1 VTGRNGARL
10 AIALLLI
17 SIPTAL
23 TAYLKIGVQVG
34 SSVVVLKWKTLPVRY
49 LVTNRGVANVTA
61 QQFQT
66 ATDAA
71 FGAWTS
77 VPTAQLSSQFI
88 GFTGIDP
95 TVDSGQTVLGFESH
109 PEQDTVL
116 GSTHWEF
123 DTSGNP
129 RAAHIFLNT
138 FFAWSVDTPGQPG
151 RFDVQSIMTH
161 EIGHLFGLSHS
172 AIGETNQVSG
182 GRSVV
187 GKGAVMFPIAFPP
200 SNGTP
205 ATTGNTIDRTL
216 KPDDIAGIS
225 DIYGTT
231 AFQQQFGQVR
241 GKVTMNGTGVFGAH
255 VTAFNQ
261 RTGAII
267 GNFSL
272 ENDGSFVIGGLD
284 PGIYLVRAEPLDDA
298 DIDSFFDTP
307 NNVNINFKATY
318 HPKLVAVPAG
328 GASTA
333 IEIKVVPK

>member
-1 VTGRNGARL
+1 
-10 AIALLLI
+10 
-17 SIPTAL
+17 
-23 TAYLKIGVQVG
+23 
-34 SSVVVLKWKTLPVRY
+34 VRY
-49 LVTNRGVANVTA
+49 LVTNRAVAGVTA

-71 FGAWTS
+71 FGSWNA
-77 VPTAQLSSQFI
+77 VPTAQISSSFV
-88 GFTGIDP
+88 GFTAIDP
-95 TVDSGQTVLGFESH
+95 TTDSGQTVLGFESH
-109 PEQDTVL
+109 PEDENVL
-116 GSTHWEF
+116 GSTFWEF

-129 RAAHIFLNT
+129 RAAHIYLNT
-138 FFAWSVDTPGQPG
+138 IFQWSVASPGEPG
-151 RFDVQSIMTH
+151 KFDVQSIMTH
-161 EIGHLFGLSHS
+161 EIGHLWGLSHS

-200 SNGTP
+200 TNGTP
-205 ATTGNTIDRTL
+205 ATTNNTIDRTL

-225 DIYGTT
+225 DIYATP
-231 AFQQQFGQVR
+231 AFLQQFGQVQ
-241 GKVTMNGTGVFGAH
+241 GKVTLNGAGIFGAH

-272 ENDGSFVIGGLD
+272 SNDGSFVIGGLD
-284 PGIYLVRAEPLDDA
+284 PGLYLVRAEPLDDA

-318 HPKLVAVPAG
+318 YAKLVAVPAG
-328 GASTA
+328 GASAA
-333 IEIKVVPK
+333 IEIKVVAK